1 MKDLIGAIAEEKL
14 YVADRMKQINT
25 SLIDRLKPF
34 GYETIEE
41 YFEEKTNYCL
51 RNWKPKVYRI
61 DVDVLAETLDDAIIN
76 GKYGIYTPIAKGR
89 YAFHGNDEIDRELCE
104 KLGVKIIDLKYM
116 GGTIIGSEDDFSFE
130 IIAPVEFGLTHEGI
144 IRKVAE
150 IIGKKVDNV
159 EIDGN
164 DILIDGKKVMG
175 SMTRQVGNSFVWAA
189 QISFGEYDSYIEKI
203 CKKVS
208 QKIAGYIKKE
218 KLSKDLL
225 ENEVLAWLQ

>member
-41 YFEEKTNYCL
+41 YFDEKTDYFL
-51 RNWKPKVYRI
+51 SNWKPKVFRV
-61 DVDVLAETLDDAIIN
+61 DVDILAETLDDAIIN
-76 GKYGIYTPIAKGR
+76 GKYGIYTPVAKGR
-89 YAFHGNDEIDRELCE
+89 YAFHGNDEIDRELCQ
-104 KLGVKIIDLKYM
+104 KLGVKIIDLKYI

-130 IIAPVEFGLTHEGI
+130 IIAPVEFGLTHSCVI
-144 IRKVAE
+144 KKVAE

-159 EIDGN
+159 VIDGN

-203 CKKVS
+203 CKKIS
-208 QKIAGYIKKE
+208 NKIAGYIRKE
-218 KLSKDLL
+218 KLSRDTL
-225 ENEVLAWLQ
+225 ESEVLEWLL